1 MNKVMNIMIAAL
13 SVVLFLQIFLF
24 AGYVLERELVY
35 GYDSDEEDLVNDM
48 KYQDYDNLLNAVHQ
62 NEAMGVQKEGEMEAL
77 YAVAYYYENAMMY
90 HAYRTAGDREKAQ
103 QRYDKMLEYEMQMGE
118 YSFAKEEILDYL
130 GIE

>member
-1 MNKVMNIMIAAL
+1 MNKVMNIIIAAL
-13 SVVLFLQIFLF
+13 SVVLFVQIFLF
-24 AGYVLERELVY
+24 TGYVLERELVY

-62 NEAMGVQKEGEMEAL
+62 NEAMGVQKTGEMEAL

-90 HAYRTAGDREKAQ
+90 HAYRTAGNREMAQ
-103 QRYDKMLEYEMQMGE
+103 QRYDRMLEYEMQMGE